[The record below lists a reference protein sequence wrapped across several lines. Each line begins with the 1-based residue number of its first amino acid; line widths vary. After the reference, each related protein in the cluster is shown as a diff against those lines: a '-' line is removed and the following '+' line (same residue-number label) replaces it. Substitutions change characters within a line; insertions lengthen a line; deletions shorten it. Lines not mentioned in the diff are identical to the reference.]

1 MNLSKFQMMKKADNP
16 GGYQCVLEFNE
27 TTQLSI
33 ITGVGAYGNDNA
45 PYEIAVIKNGDLTK
59 MPGITD
65 NDTVRGY
72 LTESDVDSIITKLY
86 ILTGKEPF
94 QV

>member
-65 NDTVRGY
+65 NGTVRGY
-72 LTESDVDSIITKLY
+72 LTEDDVDSIITKLY

>member
-1 MNLSKFQMMKKADNP
+1 MNLSKFQMIKNP
-16 GGYQCVLEFNE
+16 IRDSCQCVLEFNE

-33 ITGVGAYGNDNA
+33 ISGSVAYGDADA
-45 PYEIAVIKNGDLTK
+45 PYEIAVIVNGDLTK

-72 LTESDVDSIITKLY
+72 LTEDDVDVIITKLY
-86 ILTGKEPF
+86 VLTGKEPF

>member
-1 MNLSKFQMMKKADNP
+1 MNLSNFQMIKKITRDT
-16 GGYQCVLEFNE
+16 YQCVLEFNE

-33 ITGVGAYGNDNA
+33 ISGKGAYGNDDA
-45 PYEIAVIKNGDLTK
+45 PYEIAVFKNGDLTK

-72 LTESDVDSIITKLY
+72 LTEDDVNAIITKLY

>member
-1 MNLSKFQMMKKADNP
+1 MNLSKFQMMEKADNP
-16 GGYQCVLEFNE
+16 GGYQCVLEFDE
-27 TTQLSI
+27 KTQLSI
-33 ITGVGAYGNDNA
+33 ITGSGAYGNDTA
-45 PYEIAVIKNGDLTK
+45 PYEIAVIVNGLMTR

-72 LTESDVDSIITKLY
+72 LTEDEVDSIITKLY